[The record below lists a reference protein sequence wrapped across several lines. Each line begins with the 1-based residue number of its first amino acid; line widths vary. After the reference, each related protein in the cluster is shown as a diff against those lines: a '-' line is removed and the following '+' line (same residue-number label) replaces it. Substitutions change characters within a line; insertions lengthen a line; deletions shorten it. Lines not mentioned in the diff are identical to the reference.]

1 MDTQSNIVFDWTK
14 AKYSPLIDLNK
25 FITEN
30 YDWLIDWFSN
40 IRFVKYDPSRLQTFI
55 NTRRFYTSA
64 GKLKIKSELF
74 REHIYDLLSHM
85 IFGVEYT
92 DKSAYQPVYSMSGF
106 IQQME
111 RLPVKSDRI
120 RIQAS
125 MMFKFT
131 EDKYDNVLEYKSI
144 CKLICLN

>member
-1 MDTQSNIVFDWTK
+1 M
-14 AKYSPLIDLNK
+14 
-25 FITEN
+25 
-30 YDWLIDWFSN
+30 
-40 IRFVKYDPSRLQTFI
+40 
-55 NTRRFYTSA
+55 
-64 GKLKIKSELF
+64 KIKSELF

-92 DKSAYQPVYSMSGF
+92 DKSFYKPVYSMPGF

-131 EDKYDNVLEYKSI
+131 EDKYDNVLKYKSI
-144 CKLICLN
+144 CKLICLSQKI